1 MINRTVENDSLILEE
16 NGKELL
22 KIHEKIE
29 SGEAAL
35 VLEGNI
41 STSVSHDFEDELT
54 SVATICNRI
63 NLDFHKIDGI
73 SSAGMDVLLSIQ
85 KLMDQREGTQLK
97 LKGLQKGV
105 YKSFEEYGFLELFEI
120 EE

>member
-1 MINRTVENDSLILEE
+1 MINRIVENDSLILEE

-22 KIHEKIE
+22 KIHERIE
-29 SGEAAL
+29 NEEAAL

-54 SVATICNRI
+54 SVVTICNRI
-63 NLDFHKIDGI
+63 VLDFHKIDSI

-85 KLMDQREGTQLK
+85 KLMDQKDGTELI
-97 LKGLQKGV
+97 LKGLQKSV
-105 YKSFEEYGFLELFEI
+105 YKSFEEYGFLALFEI